1 MGGMGTV
8 RKGKV
13 VGVGEARHAFAPP
26 NGAYGRVIYKRANRL
41 QHNPASGLPVL
52 LVRVYRASALCGLVL
67 FPLSQYGI
75 AHLVDVVYLCGIG
88 GVVFMLGHNVVV
100 ECDGVF
106 EVGNVG
112 GFVNMDR
119 LGQLVK
125 VLLKPV
131 DNFGQLF
138 VGIMLF
144 VFHVGY
150 KYKSRQTEWVTPL
163 FADRNVMWMLFV

>member
-1 MGGMGTV
+1 MGTV

-13 VGVGEARHAFAPP
+13 AGVGGPSCVCATLWC
-26 NGAYGRVIYKRANRL
+26 AYGRVIYKRTNRL
-41 QHNPASGLPVL
+41 QHNSASGLFVL
-52 LVRVYRASALCGLVL
+52 LVRVYCASALCGFVL

-88 GVVFMLGHNVVV
+88 GVVLMLGHNVVV

-112 GFVNMDR
+112 GFVDMDR

-125 VLLKPV
+125 VFLKPV
-131 DNFGQLF
+131 DNFGQFF
-138 VGIMLF
+138 VGIMLLYSMLGTNIK
-144 VFHVGY
+144 VDKQSGLPLCLP
-150 KYKSRQTEWVTPL
+150 TEI
-163 FADRNVMWMLFV
+163 